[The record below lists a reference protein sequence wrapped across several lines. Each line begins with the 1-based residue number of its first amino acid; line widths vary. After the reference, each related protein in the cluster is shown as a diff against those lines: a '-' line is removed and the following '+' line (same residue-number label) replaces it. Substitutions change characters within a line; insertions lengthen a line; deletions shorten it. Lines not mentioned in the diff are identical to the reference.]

1 MSLKLSGLFCT
12 PAVVHT
18 SCFDYV
24 LKATAWKMKTAY
36 MFAMLVIWCK
46 MQRKKLLQIT
56 VSLRKWIQ
64 LKVYSHPVKNV
75 WISSLTFVLIF
86 WWIELAIWRS
96 HRKICQNFIF
106 DYLGRKI
113 CIVNQ
118 TLIAFFHTEEPVSS
132 QFLETSYNGGFYML
146 YVPNFMRPWLIV
158 QTE

>member
-75 WISSLTFVLIF
+75 WISSLTLILIF
-86 WWIELAIWRS
+86 LWIELVIFGS
-96 HRKICQNFIF
+96 HKKVYQNFI
-106 DYLGRKI
+106 LNSGGIWKI
-113 CIVNQ
+113 KFVLYQIL
-118 TLIAFFHTEEPVSS
+118 TPFIYTGKPVSS
-132 QFLETSYNGGFYML
+132 RVL
-146 YVPNFMRPWLIV
+146 V
-158 QTE
+158 

>member
-75 WISSLTFVLIF
+75 WISSLTLILIF
-86 WWIELAIWRS
+86 LWIELVIFGS
-96 HRKICQNFIF
+96 HKKVYQNFIF
-106 DYLGRKI
+106 NSGGIWKI
-113 CIVNQ
+113 KFALYQIL
-118 TLIAFFHTEEPVSS
+118 TPFFYTGKPVSS
-132 QFLETSYNGGFYML
+132 RVL
-146 YVPNFMRPWLIV
+146 V
-158 QTE
+158 

>member
-75 WISSLTFVLIF
+75 WISSLTLILIF
-86 WWIELAIWRS
+86 LWIELVIFGSHKKVYQSFILNSGGIW
-96 HRKICQNFIF
+96 KIKFVLYQI
-106 DYLGRKI
+106 L
-113 CIVNQ
+113 
-118 TLIAFFHTEEPVSS
+118 TPFFYTGKPVSS
-132 QFLETSYNGGFYML
+132 RVL
-146 YVPNFMRPWLIV
+146 V
-158 QTE
+158 

>member
-75 WISSLTFVLIF
+75 WISSLTLILIF
-86 WWIELAIWRS
+86 LWIELVIFGS
-96 HRKICQNFIF
+96 HKKVYQNFIF
-106 DYLGRKI
+106 NSGGIWKI
-113 CIVNQ
+113 KFVLYQIL
-118 TLIAFFHTEEPVSS
+118 TPFFYAGKPVSS
-132 QFLETSYNGGFYML
+132 RVL
-146 YVPNFMRPWLIV
+146 V
-158 QTE
+158 

>member
-75 WISSLTFVLIF
+75 STSSLTFVLIF
-86 WWIELAIWRS
+86 GWIELVIWRS

-113 CIVNQ
+113 CIVPDLNR
-118 TLIAFFHTEEPVSS
+118 
-132 QFLETSYNGGFYML
+132 FLPHWTTCFMPILGDFIQWRIL
-146 YVPNFMRPWLIV
+146 YAIRP
-158 QTE
+158 

>member
-75 WISSLTFVLIF
+75 WISFLILILIF
-86 WWIELAIWRS
+86 WWIQLAVWEATKKFI
-96 HRKICQNFIF
+96 KILSLILKISGKENLYDGF
-106 DYLGRKI
+106 D
-113 CIVNQ
+113 
-118 TLIAFFHTEEPVSS
+118 
-132 QFLETSYNGGFYML
+132 ML
-146 YVPNFMRPWLIV
+146 YVPMRSWAIV
-158 QTE
+158 QIE